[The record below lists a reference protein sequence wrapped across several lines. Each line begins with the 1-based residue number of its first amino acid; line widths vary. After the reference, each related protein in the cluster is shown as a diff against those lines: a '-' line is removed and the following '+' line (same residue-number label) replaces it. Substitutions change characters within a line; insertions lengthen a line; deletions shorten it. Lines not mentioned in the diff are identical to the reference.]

1 VKVLVVAPGARWST
15 SDVDAGLRYGLH
27 AHGAEV
33 IHYRLDSRLEAA
45 KSWLYASWRRR
56 KADGI
61 DKPTTGQ
68 ALLQA
73 GLGVLEQA
81 LRHAVDAVIVV
92 SAIHLHPDVI
102 VLLKRAGLRVFAV
115 FTESPYDHEH
125 ERRIAAL
132 VDGCWTHERAMLP
145 SFQAVNPHC
154 WYLPHGWHPERHFV
168 SARQVGNLPAH
179 DVVFVGSGFP
189 ERVTFFNAIDWTGI
203 DLGLYGVWEGLG
215 LKPEVA
221 ACVRSGPVDN
231 PTAASLY
238 RRAKVGLN
246 LYRRTSGYAADSLN
260 PRAYELA
267 ACGVFSLSQHR
278 RESAE
283 KFGAL
288 VPTFTSAEEASALLR
303 YWLRADEERA
313 GLAAA
318 LPAAVAGDSW
328 ATRGAQV
335 LRDMASV
342 SRRRLRAEMETPSD
356 AVFYD
361 TPEDARP
368 KRTSIPATAFPGSHW
383 HLGGAA

>member
-15 SDVDAGLRYGLH
+15 ADVDAGLRYGLQ
-27 AHGAEV
+27 AHGVGV
-33 IHYRLDSRLEAA
+33 IRYRLDSRLTAA
-45 KSWLYASWRRR
+45 KSWLHASWRRR

-61 DKPTTGQ
+61 AKPTTGQ

-81 LRHAVDAVIVV
+81 LRHAVDAVVVV

-102 VLLKRAGLRVFAV
+102 VLLRRAGLRVFAV
-115 FTESPYDHEH
+115 FTESPYDHAH
-125 ERRIAAL
+125 ERRIAGL
-132 VDGCWTHERAMLP
+132 VDGCWTHERACLA
-145 SFQAVNPHC
+145 SFQSANPHC

-168 SARQVGNLPAH
+168 SARAVGDLPAH

-203 DLGLYGVWEGLG
+203 DLGLYGVWDGLG

-221 ACVRSGPVDN
+221 ACVRGGPVDN
-231 PTAASLY
+231 ATASSLY

-246 LYRRTSGYAADSLN
+246 LYRRSPGYAAVSLN

-267 ACGVFSLSQHR
+267 ACGVFSVSQHR

-283 KFGAL
+283 VFGAL
-288 VPTFTSAEEASALLR
+288 VPTFTSPEDAAALLR
-303 YWLRADEERA
+303 YWVRSDAERA
-313 GLAAA
+313 GIAKA
-318 LPAAVAGDSW
+318 LPSAVAGASW
-328 ATRGAQV
+328 ATRAGQM

-342 SRRRLRAEMETPSD
+342 PARACTAAMETPSD
-356 AVFYD
+356 AALYD
-361 TPEDARP
+361 TAEDVTP
-368 KRTSIPATAFPGSHW
+368 KRTSIPASAFQGLHW
-383 HLGGAA
+383 HQGAA

>member
-1 VKVLVVAPGARWST
+1 MNVLVVAPGARWST
-15 SDVDAGLRYGLH
+15 TDVDAGLRYGLQ
-27 AHGAEV
+27 AHGV
-33 IHYRLDSRLEAA
+33 NVVRYRLDSRLTAA

-81 LRHAVDAVIVV
+81 LRHTVDAVIVV

-102 VLLKRAGLRVFAV
+102 VLLRRAGVRVFAV
-115 FTESPYDHEH
+115 FTESPYDHAH

-132 VDGCWTHERAMLP
+132 VDGCWTHERTMLP

-168 SARQVGNLPAH
+168 SARAVGDLPAH

-203 DLGLYGVWEGLG
+203 DLGLYGVWGGLG

-231 PTAASLY
+231 ATAASLY

-246 LYRRTSGYAADSLN
+246 LYRRAPGYHAESLN

-267 ACGVFSLSQHR
+267 RCGVFSLSQHR
-278 RESAE
+278 RESSE
-283 KFGAL
+283 VFGAL

-303 YWLRADEERA
+303 YWLAADTERA

-318 LPAAVAGDSW
+318 LPAAVADASW
-328 ATRGAQV
+328 ATRAGQV

-342 SRRRLRAEMETPSD
+342 TKRRLRADMETPSD
-356 AVFYD
+356 AAFYD
-361 TPEDARP
+361 TAEDVAPTRS
-368 KRTSIPATAFPGSHW
+368 SIPAAAFPGSHW